1 MGLGGQRFGDQMHGQ
16 LWLLLN
22 VQNVSGGSRSAAGM
36 DRKEVRATP
45 VLTRKQ
51 YQTPLCFWLILP
63 QNRKSKQL
71 EGWATSLRH

>member
-1 MGLGGQRFGDQMHGQ
+1 MHGR

-22 VQNVSGGSRSAAGM
+22 VQNVSGGSRSAAGK
-36 DRKEVRATP
+36 DTKEVRATP

-51 YQTPLCFWLILP
+51 LPDPAAFWPILP

-71 EGWATSLRH
+71 EGWAASLRQ